1 MSNTSSPAA
10 GAAPGPLL
18 GGAGAAAS
26 GLAKAAVLPDP
37 VAVAAPPGPAAVA
50 ALNANDP

>member
-18 GGAGAAAS
+18 GGAGS
-26 GLAKAAVLPDP
+26 AVLPDP
-37 VAVAAPPGPAAVA
+37 AVAAPPGPAAVA
-50 ALNANDP
+50 ALNAHDP